1 VTPSASTIRTPRI
14 WPIIVGLT
22 QIGILLLYL
31 GLGWLGQGAT
41 RPQDGSLLLLM
52 LPLLAILPG
61 LWLRRPNAVVWAA
74 LVDLFYLAI
83 AITDFW
89 SPGTDRIWLGG
100 IIALTVVGFI
110 SAWWHSLLRRRAQ
123 RQALRAS

>member
-1 VTPSASTIRTPRI
+1 MA
-14 WPIIVGLT
+14 

-31 GLGWLGQGAT
+31 GLGWLGHGVS
-41 RPQDGSLLLLM
+41 RPQGGTLLLL
-52 LPLLAILPG
+52 LIPLLAVLPVLG
-61 LWLRRPNAVVWAA
+61 LRRPQAVVWAA

-89 SPGTDRIWLGG
+89 SPGTDRAWLGG
-100 IIALTVVGFI
+100 IIALAVVGFI
-110 SAWWHSLLRRRAQ
+110 SAWWHSLQRRRAQ